1 MECDVCFHHCNLQ
14 EGKTGFCRAR
24 MNLNGVNTCINYGK
38 ITSAAFDPIE
48 KKPLAHFYPGSII
61 LSVGS
66 YGCNLACP
74 FCQNYD
80 ISMTDNHSAY
90 YQEVDIED
98 LIYLALRDK
107 ENLGIAFTYNEP
119 LISYEMILDIAPVL
133 HEHGKKVVL
142 VTNGTAN
149 QNILEK
155 VIPHVDAMNIDLK
168 GDETF
173 YKELGGDYQSV
184 RNTIEYVYD
193 KCHLEIT
200 TLIIPGKNDSDTF
213 IVEQAQWLSSLD
225 PDIPWHLSRYFPRY
239 KYTIQSTPKETIF
252 HLKNI
257 AQKYMHHVYTGNI
270 W

>member
-1 MECDVCFHHCNLQ
+1 MECDICFHHCDLQ

-24 MNLNGVNTCINYGK
+24 MNQNGINTCINYGK

-48 KKPLAHFYPGSII
+48 KKPLKHFYPGSEI

-74 FCQNYD
+74 FCQNHD
-80 ISMTDNHSAY
+80 ISMANDRNAY
-90 YQEVDIED
+90 YREVDMD
-98 LIYLALRDK
+98 YLVYLALRDK

-133 HEHGKKVVL
+133 HARGKKVVL
-142 VTNGTAN
+142 VTNGTVN

-168 GDETF
+168 GDEIF
-173 YKELGGDYQSV
+173 YKELGGDYSSV
-184 RNTIEYVYD
+184 RNTIAYVYD

-200 TLIIPGKNDSDTF
+200 TLIIPGKNDTDAF
-213 IVEQAQWLSSLD
+213 ITQQAQWLSSLD
-225 PDIPWHLSRYFPRY
+225 QNIPWHLSRYFPNY
-239 KYTIQSTPKETIF
+239 KYQIPATPKEKIF
-252 HLKNI
+252 HLRDV
-257 AQKYMHHVYTGNI
+257 AQKYMNYVYTGNV